1 MRAATLDQP
10 SKDTAP
16 VFVAGGRHRSHA
28 VRLAAIALGL
38 LLAGWLAAIAAGLIG
53 FSSLPELTL
62 SRPGGA
68 GTAPAP
74 SHHVTRTMDHDAGGA
89 QASPAASR
97 AARGSGQTSGASS
110 TDPASRSGE
119 TQEAGRQGGSVGGG
133 PPSPGGVSAAPQ
145 PHPTSPPGGAAA
157 PDKPGQPP
165 SFTPRASGEQ
175 AANPPRGSSSSA
187 PRRTISADPPG
198 KATGSPSG

>member
-1 MRAATLDQP
+1 MLKNIKKITLSLP
-10 SKDTAP
+10 
-16 VFVAGGRHRSHA
+16 F
-28 VRLAAIALGL
+28 L
-38 LLAGWLAAIAAGLIG
+38 IAAGLIG
-53 FSSLPELTL
+53 FSALPELTL

-68 GTAPAP
+68 ETAPALP
-74 SHHVTRTMDHDAGGA
+74 NHGPRTTVGRDARSA
-89 QASPAASR
+89 QTSPAASR

-145 PHPTSPPGGAAA
+145 PHPTSPPGGATA
-157 PDKPGQPP
+157 PDEPGQPP

-175 AANPPRGSSSSA
+175 AASPPRGSSSSA
-187 PRRTISADPPG
+187 PGKTTSADPPG

>member
-1 MRAATLDQP
+1 M
-10 SKDTAP
+10 
-16 VFVAGGRHRSHA
+16 FVAGGRHRSHA

-53 FSSLPELTL
+53 FSALPELTL

-68 GTAPAP
+68 ETAPALP
-74 SHHVTRTMDHDAGGA
+74 NHGPRTTVGRDARSA
-89 QASPAASR
+89 QTSPAA
-97 AARGSGQTSGASS
+97 S

-133 PPSPGGVSAAPQ
+133 PPSPGDVSAAPQ
-145 PHPTSPPGGAAA
+145 PHPTSPPGGATA
-157 PDKPGQPP
+157 PDEPGQPP

-175 AANPPRGSSSSA
+175 AASPPRGSSSSA
-187 PRRTISADPPG
+187 PGKTTSADPPG

>member
-16 VFVAGGRHRSHA
+16 VFVAGGRHRSRA
-28 VRLAAIALGL
+28 VRLAAAAFGL

-53 FSSLPELTL
+53 FSALPELTL

-68 GTAPAP
+68 ETAPASP
-74 SHHVTRTMDHDAGGA
+74 NHGPRTMGPAAGSA
-89 QASPAASR
+89 QTSPAALR
-97 AARGSGQTSGASS
+97 AARGSGQTGGSSS
-110 TDPASRSGE
+110 TDVASRSGE
-119 TQEAGRQGGSVGGG
+119 TQEAGRQGGSVGGE

-145 PHPTSPPGGAAA
+145 PHPTSPPGRATA

-175 AANPPRGSSSSA
+175 AASPPRGSSSSA
-187 PRRTISADPPG
+187 PGKTTSADPPG
-198 KATGSPSG
+198 KATASPSG

>member
-1 MRAATLDQP
+1 
-10 SKDTAP
+10 

-53 FSSLPELTL
+53 FSALPELTL

-68 GTAPAP
+68 GTPPAP
-74 SHHVTRTMDHDAGGA
+74 PHHVIRPMAHDAGGA

-97 AARGSGQTSGASS
+97 QARGSVQATAGSAADLGGA
-110 TDPASRSGE
+110 GE
-119 TQEAGRQGGSVGGG
+119 TQQTGGNSGSVGGG

-145 PHPTSPPGGAAA
+145 PHPTSPPGGATA
-157 PDKPGQPP
+157 PDEPGQPP

-175 AANPPRGSSSSA
+175 AASPPRGSSSSA
-187 PRRTISADPPG
+187 PGNTTSADPPG